1 MTLFF
6 IILRFVESKN
16 FRNDLGSNLT
26 RLKHQYTDIKFQLLQ
41 KQNYDGLEF
50 EDLVRSEHI
59 IFNINIG
66 QEFYTSKKLQNF

>member
-1 MTLFF
+1 M
-6 IILRFVESKN
+6 
-16 FRNDLGSNLT
+16 

>member
-1 MTLFF
+1 M
-6 IILRFVESKN
+6 
-16 FRNDLGSNLT
+16 

-41 KQNYDGLEF
+41 KQKFDGLEF
-50 EDLVRSEHI
+50 EDLVRSKHI